1 MSEQPRDDQ
10 AGAGRHQAAPARG
23 DGLLGAPASPEDA
36 RLAGAFEHH
45 DVSPEQVLRRK
56 RRSKASMATAI
67 ALFAAALLIVIAV
80 LGSAFGL
87 FERRDYQ
94 GAGDENVD
102 FSVAE
107 GQSTGQIATDLQ
119 SQQIVANAA
128 YFVSRFQN
136 RYPEDF
142 IQPGEYQLK
151 THMSSDTAIDA
162 LMERGDATHYAAIA
176 QTQRM
181 DATFDALAESTGIKK
196 SEFEALSKATAK
208 FGIPEKF
215 PTLEGWLHPGEY
227 RFPLDATAE
236 DVIREMVERTK
247 QTLKDNDVAQ
257 DRWFEVLT
265 IGSIVEFEGNPEI
278 YAQVAGAIENRINNP
293 DSETSG
299 YIQSDA
305 TVTYGLGKHS
315 YHITEDE
322 KRDKSNPYNTYAHKG
337 LPVGPIGSPGNGAIK
352 AAAHP
357 DHNDYYY
364 WVTVNLDT
372 GETKFSKTYEQHQ
385 RYVEQY
391 QQWCSEHEDKCNA
404 ASGGGSQ

>member
-10 AGAGRHQAAPARG
+10 AGAGRQQAAPARG
-23 DGLLGAPASPEDA
+23 DSLLSAPASPEDA

-87 FERRDYQ
+87 FERRDYH

-102 FSVAE
+102 FTVAE

-119 SQQIVANAA
+119 SQQIVANASH
-128 YFVSRFQN
+128 FVSRFQK

-162 LMERGDATHYAAIA
+162 LMERDEATHYAAIA

-181 DATFDALAESTGIKK
+181 GATFDALSEATGIKK
-196 SEFEALSKATAK
+196 SEFEALSEDRAK

-236 DVIREMVERTK
+236 DVIRELVDRTR
-247 QTLKDNDVAQ
+247 QTLKDNDVAE

-278 YAQVAGAIENRINNP
+278 YAQVAGAIDNRINNP
-293 DSETSG
+293 GSETSG

-305 TVTYGLGKHS
+305 TVTYGLGKYS
-315 YHITEDE
+315 YHITEQE

-337 LPVGPIGSPGNGAIK
+337 LPVGPIGSPGDGAIK

-357 DHNDYYY
+357 DDNDYYY

-385 RYVEQY
+385 RYVAQY

-404 ASGGGSQ
+404 AGGEGSK